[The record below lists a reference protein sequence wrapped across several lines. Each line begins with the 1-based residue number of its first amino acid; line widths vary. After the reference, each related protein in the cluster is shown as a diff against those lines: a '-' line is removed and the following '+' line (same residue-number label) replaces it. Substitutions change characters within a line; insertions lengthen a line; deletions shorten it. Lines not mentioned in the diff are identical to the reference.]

1 MGKMALSLIWFLT
14 GVLDMCLVSNE
25 KQQEKPD
32 KMKMCFIGTAGILAM
47 IAGVLYQLDL

>member
-14 GVLDMCLVSNE
+14 GVLDMCMVSNE

-47 IAGVLYQLDL
+47 IAGILYQLDI